1 MIKNKRPNS
10 FGAKKPFGD
19 RSSSYGGGSSAG
31 GDRNYGGRNE
41 RSYDRP
47 SSRYEGGE
55 DRPSRPL
62 HKATCSKCGVACEV
76 PFKPRDPN
84 GVLCNGC
91 FKRGNGPNKPER
103 SERPDRFDRPERSDR
118 FERSERP
125 ARFDRDERP
134 ARFEYNEKPE
144 RRTAEAPKVDAG
156 AADIKRQLAEI
167 NTKLDAILLSLESV
181 FEDEEE

>member
-1 MIKNKRPNS
+1 MMKNKRPNS
-10 FGAKKPFGD
+10 FGAKKPYGEPT
-19 RSSSYGGGSSAG
+19 SSYGASAG

-47 SSRYEGGE
+47 SGGSRYEDGA
-55 DRPSRPL
+55 DRPARTL

-91 FKRGNGPNKPER
+91 FKRGNGPNKPDRFDR
-103 SERPDRFDRPERSDR
+103 SERFERPERSDR

-134 ARFEYNEKPE
+134 SRFEYTEKPE
-144 RRTAEAPKVDAG
+144 RRAAEAPKVDAG
-156 AADIKRQLAEI
+156 GAEIKRQLAEI
-167 NTKLDAILLSLESV
+167 NTKLDAILMSLEAV